1 MLARLTVLVLA
12 AGLVAPTVAA
22 AGSIEKACLKSGR
35 PAASRALCGCIQD
48 AADLTLSRG
57 DQAKAARFFRDPD
70 AAMKVRQSSSSAE
83 ERFWERYRAFGETAV
98 AFCDH
103 LG

>member
-1 MLARLTVLVLA
+1 MFARLIVLA
-12 AGLVAPTVAA
+12 AAAAAMAPSMVA

-48 AADLTLSRG
+48 AADLTLSRS

-70 AAMKVRQSSSSAE
+70 AAMKVRQSSSGAE
-83 ERFWERYRAFGETAV
+83 ERFWERYRAFGDTAV